1 MSCSRQQSSNSPTV
15 RRKVLTMKHLRNAAT
30 LAIVLAL
37 VVLVSTEGLHYR
49 KFGHFLGYGLHMDIV
64 LGNSDIGT
72 DDTYFARVWN
82 LSAHTL
88 EIEGC
93 RLPGGYIKQGVLYR
107 WDVQRWNP
115 STMEWNGFNG
125 ANNWLS
131 VPFRDSSADGL
142 EGCRGEVTHIPP
154 FSRRSVG
161 WVFKTSVNPG
171 ERVRMAIHTSVK
183 LPPTKQPI
191 LYTDTFV
198 VR

>member
-1 MSCSRQQSSNSPTV
+1 
-15 RRKVLTMKHLRNAAT
+15 MKHLRIAAT
-30 LAIVLAL
+30 LLVALAL
-37 VVLVSTEGLHYR
+37 AALVSIEGFHYY
-49 KFGHFLGYGLHMDIV
+49 KFRHFVGYGLHMDVV
-64 LGNSDIGT
+64 LGNSDVGT

-82 LSAHTL
+82 LSVHTL

-93 RLPGGYIKQGVLYR
+93 RLPGGYLGNGMIYR

-115 STMEWNGFNG
+115 STMEWNAFNG
-125 ANNWLS
+125 ANNWLT

-142 EGCRGEVTHIPP
+142 EGCRGEVTNIPP
-154 FSRRSVG
+154 FSTRPVG
-161 WVFKTSVNPG
+161 WVFRTWANPG

-183 LPPTKQPI
+183 LPSTKQRI